1 MPDPSQAATPPV
13 DPHALAVTYSN
24 YFRTS
29 AGEGEVILD
38 FGLHAYHHDPDGR
51 PEPIQLTN
59 RLVLPWHT
67 AHMLSHALNALI
79 QQRSRA
85 DAANRLPLPSTP
97 PPSAEQPP

>member
-1 MPDPSQAATPPV
+1 MPDRSQSATPPL
-13 DPHALAVTYSN
+13 DADALAVTYSN

-38 FGLHAYHHDPDGR
+38 FGLHAYHRDPDGR

-67 AHMLSHALNALI
+67 AHMLSRALNTLL
-79 QQRSRA
+79 QQRDRAA
-85 DAANRLPLPSTP
+85 DAANRPPASPTSP
-97 PPSAEQPP
+97 PPT

>member
-1 MPDPSQAATPPV
+1 MPDRSQSATPPLDAHELDV
-13 DPHALAVTYSN
+13 IYSN

-59 RLVLPWHT
+59 RVVLPWHT
-67 AHMLSHALNALI
+67 AHMLSRALNALI
-79 QQRSRA
+79 QQHDRA
-85 DAANRLPLPSTP
+85 NTANRLPLPSTL